1 MTYLEITLKVLPE
14 RRASAADVYAHYRI
28 PFLNTVPG
36 ARAKELLVRDE
47 DVQVLHTFDTDAQA
61 NAYLESRLFAHDV
74 VGALTPLLE
83 AAPELRIYNAL

>member
-1 MTYLEITLKVLPE
+1 MTYLEITLKVAPE
-14 RRASAADVYAHYRI
+14 RRASAAEVYARYRT

-36 ARAKELLVRDE
+36 ARAKELLGRDD

-61 NAYLESRLFAHDV
+61 QAYLKSPLFAQDV

-83 AAPELRIYNAL
+83 AAPDVRIYNAL